1 MAAEREEEE
10 EEILT
15 KMIGFDG
22 TIPFVGLFVLFIV
35 LGFYGKYWRRGD
47 LNHVHEWS
55 LAGRRLGTALVFF
68 LIGADI
74 YTAYTFVAIPSG
86 VFAKGSLYFF
96 AIPYVGLTFGV
107 ALVTMPRLWSLSRE
121 KGYITASDF
130 VKDRFSSKILSILIA
145 MTGII
150 SLLPYIA
157 LQIVGMQSVLTVML
171 SGTANSNTVEEIS
184 LLIAFVILAAFTY
197 TSGLRG
203 ATLTAV
209 FKDILIWITVIAL
222 IVVVPLSIGGGGGGG
237 FATAFKNVKKQ
248 TYITLSESLV
258 PGYTT
263 MVLGSALALYLYP
276 HAINGVLSSESAQK
290 LRTSTALLP
299 LYGVGLA
306 IMALMGILV
315 YAVPSAMNFLSH
327 FPESSRGI
335 LVVPS
340 LILYTMPGWFSGI
353 ALLGIFVGGLVPAA
367 IMAMSQA
374 SLLTRNIIK
383 EIKPNM
389 PASSEIRITKI
400 SSTAFKFIALGFVF
414 VVPATYAIS
423 LQLLGGILIVQI
435 LPAVFF
441 GLYVKSSLRK
451 EPLIVGLLV
460 GIFSGIYMVEYTNNF
475 GALTSSLFHT
485 TFGSLYVAVIA
496 LVFNLIISFGGSAI
510 MNKKR
515 LLSNG
520 EGSSQ

>member
-1 MAAEREEEE
+1 
-10 EEILT
+10 
-15 KMIGFDG
+15 MIGFDG

-171 SGTANSNTVEEIS
+171 SGTANSHTVEEIS

-222 IVVVPLSIGGGGGGG
+222 IVVVPLSIGGGGGG
-237 FATAFKNVKKQ
+237 FATAFKNVKNQ

-263 MVLGSALALYLYP
+263 LVLGSALALYLYP

-400 SSTAFKFIALGFVF
+400 SSTAFKFVALGFVF
-414 VVPATYAIS
+414 IVPATYAIS

-460 GIFSGIYMVEYTNNF
+460 GIFSGIYIVEYTNNF
-475 GALTSSLFHT
+475 GALASSLFHT

>member
-1 MAAEREEEE
+1 
-10 EEILT
+10 
-15 KMIGFDG
+15 MIGFDG
-22 TIPFVGLFVLFIV
+22 IIPFVGLFVLFV
-35 LGFYGKYWRRGD
+35 LLGFYGKYWRRGD

-68 LIGADI
+68 LIGADL

-171 SGTANSNTVEEIS
+171 SGTANSNTVQEIS

-237 FATAFKNVKKQ
+237 FATAFKNVKTQ

-263 MVLGSALALYLYP
+263 LILGSALALYLYP

-315 YAVPSAMNFLSH
+315 YAVPSVMNFLSH

-389 PASSEIRITKI
+389 STSSEIRITKI
-400 SSTAFKFIALGFVF
+400 SSTAFKFVALGFVF
-414 VVPATYAIS
+414 IVPATYAIS

>member
-1 MAAEREEEE
+1 
-10 EEILT
+10 
-15 KMIGFDG
+15 MIGLDG

-35 LGFYGKYWRRGD
+35 LGFYGKYWRRGN
-47 LNHVHEWS
+47 LNNVHEWS
-55 LAGRRLGTALVFF
+55 LAGRKLGTALVFF

-96 AIPYVGLTFGV
+96 AIPYVALTFGI

-130 VKDRFSSKILSILIA
+130 AKDRFSSKALSILIA
-145 MTGII
+145 ITGII

-203 ATLTAV
+203 ATLTAI

-222 IVVVPLSIGGGGGGG
+222 IVVVPLSIVGG
-237 FATAFKNVKKQ
+237 FGTAFKDVKKQ
-248 TYITLSESLV
+248 SYITLSDSLV
-258 PGYTT
+258 PGYATL
-263 MVLGSALALYLYP
+263 VLGSALALYLYP

-510 MNKKR
+510 MNKTR
-515 LLSNG
+515 LVLYH
-520 EGSSQ
+520 QKK

>member
-1 MAAEREEEE
+1 
-10 EEILT
+10 
-15 KMIGFDG
+15 MIKLDG

-47 LNHVHEWS
+47 LNNVHEWS
-55 LAGRRLGTALVFF
+55 LAGRKLGTALVFF

-96 AIPYVGLTFGV
+96 AIPYVALTFGI

-130 VKDRFSSKILSILIA
+130 AKDRFSSKALSILIA
-145 MTGII
+145 ITGII

-197 TSGLRG
+197 SSGLRG

-222 IVVVPLSIGGGGGGG
+222 IVVVPLSIVGG
-237 FATAFKNVKKQ
+237 FGTAFKDVKKQ
-248 TYITLSESLV
+248 SYITLSDSLV

-263 MVLGSALALYLYP
+263 LVLGSALALYLYP

-383 EIKPNM
+383 EIKPSM

-460 GIFSGIYMVEYTNNF
+460 GIFSGIYMVEYTNNY

-510 MNKKR
+510 VNKTR
-515 LLSNG
+515 LVLYH
-520 EGSSQ
+520 QKK

>member
-1 MAAEREEEE
+1 
-10 EEILT
+10 
-15 KMIGFDG
+15 MIGIDG

-47 LNHVHEWS
+47 LNNVHEWS
-55 LAGRRLGTALVFF
+55 LAGRKLGTALVFF

-96 AIPYVGLTFGV
+96 AIPYVALTFGI

-130 VKDRFSSKILSILIA
+130 AKDRFSSKALSILIA
-145 MTGII
+145 ITGII

-184 LLIAFVILAAFTY
+184 LLTAFVTLAAFTY

-209 FKDILIWITVIAL
+209 LKDILIWITVIAL
-222 IVVVPLSIGGGGGGG
+222 IVVVPLSIVGG
-237 FATAFKNVKKQ
+237 FGTAFKDVKKQ
-248 TYITLSESLV
+248 SYITLSDSLV
-258 PGYTT
+258 PGYATL
-263 MVLGSALALYLYP
+263 VLGSALALYLYP

-510 MNKKR
+510 MNKTR
-515 LLSNG
+515 LVLYH
-520 EGSSQ
+520 QKK

>member
-1 MAAEREEEE
+1 
-10 EEILT
+10 
-15 KMIGFDG
+15 MIGLDG

-47 LNHVHEWS
+47 LNNVHEWS
-55 LAGRRLGTALVFF
+55 LAGRKLGTALVFF

-96 AIPYVGLTFGV
+96 AIPYVALTFGI

-130 VKDRFSSKILSILIA
+130 AKDRFSSKALSILIA
-145 MTGII
+145 ITGII

-203 ATLTAV
+203 ATLTAI

-222 IVVVPLSIGGGGGGG
+222 IIVVPLSIVGG
-237 FATAFKNVKKQ
+237 FGTAFKDVKKQ
-248 TYITLSESLV
+248 SYITLSDSLV
-258 PGYTT
+258 PGYATL
-263 MVLGSALALYLYP
+263 VLGSALALYLYP

-340 LILYTMPGWFSGI
+340 LIVYTMPGWFSGI

-510 MNKKR
+510 MNKTR
-515 LLSNG
+515 LVLYH
-520 EGSSQ
+520 QKK

>member
-1 MAAEREEEE
+1 
-10 EEILT
+10 
-15 KMIGFDG
+15 MIGFDG

-171 SGTANSNTVEEIS
+171 SGIANSNTVEEIS

-209 FKDILIWITVIAL
+209 LKDILIWTTVIAL
-222 IVVVPLSIGGGGGGG
+222 IVVVPLSVGGG
-237 FATAFKNVKKQ
+237 FASALENVNKQ
-248 TYITLSESLV
+248 TYVTLSESLV

-263 MVLGSALALYLYP
+263 LVLGSALALYLYP

-315 YAVPSAMNFLSH
+315 YAVPSAMNFLSQ
-327 FPESSRGI
+327 FPENSRGI

-414 VVPATYAIS
+414 IVPATYAIS

-451 EPLIVGLLV
+451 EPLIAGLLV

-475 GALTSSLFHT
+475 GALTSSLFYT

-496 LVFNLIISFGGSAI
+496 LVFNLIISFGGSAM
-510 MNKKR
+510 MNKKK
-515 LLSNG
+515 LPSYG
-520 EGSSQ
+520 EGSNQ

>member
-1 MAAEREEEE
+1 
-10 EEILT
+10 
-15 KMIGFDG
+15 MIGFDG

-107 ALVTMPRLWSLSRE
+107 ALLTMPRLWSLSRE

-237 FATAFKNVKKQ
+237 FATAFKNVKNQ

-263 MVLGSALALYLYP
+263 LVLGSALALYLYP

-400 SSTAFKFIALGFVF
+400 SSTAFKFVALGFVF
-414 VVPATYAIS
+414 IVPATYAIS

>member
-1 MAAEREEEE
+1 
-10 EEILT
+10 
-15 KMIGFDG
+15 MIGLDG

-47 LNHVHEWS
+47 LNNVHEWS
-55 LAGRRLGTALVFF
+55 LAGRKLGTALVFF

-96 AIPYVGLTFGV
+96 AIPYVALTFGI

-130 VKDRFSSKILSILIA
+130 AKDRFSSKALSILIA
-145 MTGII
+145 ITGII

-203 ATLTAV
+203 ATLTAI

-222 IVVVPLSIGGGGGGG
+222 IVVVPLSIVGG
-237 FATAFKNVKKQ
+237 FGSAFKDVKKQ
-248 TYITLSESLV
+248 SYITLSDSLV
-258 PGYTT
+258 PGYATL
-263 MVLGSALALYLYP
+263 VLGSALALYLYP

-510 MNKKR
+510 MNKTR
-515 LLSNG
+515 LVLYH
-520 EGSSQ
+520 QKK

>member
-1 MAAEREEEE
+1 
-10 EEILT
+10 
-15 KMIGFDG
+15 MIGLDG

-47 LNHVHEWS
+47 LNNVHEWS
-55 LAGRRLGTALVFF
+55 LAGRKLGIALVFF

-96 AIPYVGLTFGV
+96 AIPYVALTFGI

-130 VKDRFSSKILSILIA
+130 TKDRFSSRALSILIA
-145 MTGII
+145 ITGII

-197 TSGLRG
+197 SSGLRG
-203 ATLTAV
+203 ATLTAI

-222 IVVVPLSIGGGGGGG
+222 IVVVPLSIVGG
-237 FATAFKNVKKQ
+237 FGTAFKDVKKQ
-248 TYITLSESLV
+248 SYITLSDSLV

-263 MVLGSALALYLYP
+263 LVLGSALALYLYP

-340 LILYTMPGWFSGI
+340 LILYTMPWFSGI

-383 EIKPNM
+383 EIKPSM

-510 MNKKR
+510 MNKTR
-515 LLSNG
+515 LVLYH
-520 EGSSQ
+520 QKK